1 MPLASRTPYL
11 QTMCSDLNLAEEN
24 YFETQGAPYTPFI
37 CEHSYF
43 QAFPPTSMGES
54 SSLFL
59 KRQLRI
65 SKIHRAL
72 GVEIY
77 K

>member
-1 MPLASRTPYL
+1 MQKALFPVSSSHMPLASRTSHL

-43 QAFPPTSMGES
+43 QAFPPHPWGRAAHF
-54 SSLFL
+54 FL
-59 KRQLRI
+59 NG
-65 SKIHRAL
+65 S
-72 GVEIY
+72 
-77 K
+77 